1 MSDISDEVIFT
12 PATTNRT
19 AKLAL
24 SEKIGYAIGDAG
36 FNFYWIIIGSYLS
49 YFYTDIFGI
58 SAAAA
63 GTMFLVTKIVDAVTD
78 PAMGAIADRTN
89 TRWGKFRPYIAF
101 GAIPFALVGVLTFTT
116 PDWSMEYKIIYAYVT
131 YSLMMVVYTLVNV
144 PYGSLLGVMSS
155 HSEDRTTLASFRMV
169 FAFAGGMASLA
180 MVEPLLDYF
189 SIMSGGEPNLQSAWM
204 YTAMFY
210 GGLCAILF
218 YLTFAWTKERVQP
231 PKEQKNELKTDL
243 KNLMKNKHWF
253 ILLGAAL
260 STLIFNSIRDG
271 AAVYY
276 MKYYFAIDSV
286 DIFGMSFG
294 LITTY
299 LVIGQA
305 ANLLG
310 VMLAKPVSSYIGKK
324 NTFMFAMFIAA
335 ALSSSVFYYLD
346 TQVWLILLS
355 QVLISM
361 CAGIIFPLL
370 WAMYADTADYSEYTT
385 GRRSTGL
392 IFSSASFA
400 QKMGWTIGGAI
411 TGWTLAIYGYEA
423 NATQTE
429 TTKEGLR
436 MMVSYLPAF
445 GALLSGIFIYFYSLT
460 DDVVEDINQKLRKG
474 ITAVSDSSSIGNS
487 GSNTVDKDVADNT
500 ISPA

>member
-1 MSDISDEVIFT
+1 MILNDDR
-12 PATTNRT
+12 PGLR
-19 AKLAL
+19 
-24 SEKIGYAIGDAG
+24 EKIGYGLGDFASSM
-36 FNFYWIIIGSYLS
+36 FWKLFAVYLMI
-49 YFYTDIFGI
+49 FYTDVFGI
-58 SAAAA
+58 GAAAA
-63 GTMFLVTKIVDAVTD
+63 GTMFLVVRIWDAVTD
-78 PAMGAIADRTN
+78 PIVGIIADRTN
-89 TRWGKFRPYIAF
+89 TRWGKFRPFIAF

-116 PDWSMEYKIIYAYVT
+116 PDWSMEYKIVYAYVT

-189 SIMSGGEPNLQSAWM
+189 SIVSGGEPNIQTGWM

-210 GGLCAILF
+210 GVLCAILF

-231 PKEQKNELKTDL
+231 PKEQKNALKVDL
-243 KNLMKNKHWF
+243 KNLAKNKHWF

-276 MKYYFAIDSV
+276 MKYYFAVDSV
-286 DIFGMSFG
+286 DVFGVSFG

-305 ANLLG
+305 SNLLG
-310 VMLAKPVSSYIGKK
+310 VMLAKPVSSLIGKK
-324 NTFMFAMFIAA
+324 NTFMYAMLIAA
-335 ALSSSVFYYLD
+335 VLSASVFYYLD

-355 QVLISM
+355 QVLISL

-423 NATQTE
+423 NAEQTE
-429 TTKEGLR
+429 ATKEGLR
-436 MMVSYLPAF
+436 MMVSYLPAV
-445 GALLSGIFIYFYSLT
+445 GALMSGLFIYFYSLT
-460 DDVVEDINQKLRKG
+460 DDVVEEINDNLRKG
-474 ITAVSDSSSIGNS
+474 ITLKIGEQVT
-487 GSNTVDKDVADNT
+487 G
-500 ISPA
+500 

>member
-1 MSDISDEVIFT
+1 MILNNDRPGF
-12 PATTNRT
+12 R
-19 AKLAL
+19 
-24 SEKIGYAIGDAG
+24 EKIGYGFGDFASSM
-36 FNFYWIIIGSYLS
+36 FWKLFAVYLMI
-49 YFYTDIFGI
+49 FYTDVFGI
-58 SAAAA
+58 GAAAA
-63 GTMFLVTKIVDAVTD
+63 GTMFLVVRIWDAVTD
-78 PAMGAIADRTN
+78 PIVGIIADRTN
-89 TRWGKFRPYIAF
+89 TRWGKFRPFIAF

-116 PDWSMEYKIIYAYVT
+116 PEWSMQYKLVYAYVT

-155 HSEDRTTLASFRMV
+155 HSEDRTSLASFRMI

-189 SIMSGGEPNLQSAWM
+189 SVVGGGEPNLESAWM
-204 YTAMFY
+204 YTAAFY
-210 GGLCAILF
+210 GVLCAILF
-218 YLTFAWTKERVQP
+218 YFTFAWTKERVQP
-231 PKEQKNELKTDL
+231 PKEQKNALKADL
-243 KNLMKNKHWF
+243 KNLAKNKHWF

-276 MKYYFAIDSV
+276 MKYYFAVDSV
-286 DIFGMSFG
+286 DIFGISFG

-305 ANLLG
+305 SNLLG
-310 VMLAKPVSSYIGKK
+310 VMLAKPVSTCIGKK

-335 ALSSSVFYYLD
+335 ALSASVFYYVD

-355 QVLISM
+355 QVLISI

-423 NATQTE
+423 NAEQSE
-429 TTKEGLR
+429 TAKEGLR
-436 MMVSYLPAF
+436 MMVSYFPAL

-460 DDVVEDINQKLRKG
+460 DDIVEDINNNLRKG
-474 ITAVSDSSSIGNS
+474 ITLKTIN
-487 GSNTVDKDVADNT
+487 NDVIEEVKAD
-500 ISPA
+500 